1 MEIAFLVVYATILG
15 LVAPYVIGKREQ
27 YGELVP
33 AIASLVA
40 GSALW
45 AILTWVGLKYNEGWI
60 WVIVMLAMPAALFIS
75 TSYLAK
81 QRDKLDAAEFERI
94 RQIANGVSA
103 KAKPE
108 AVEYVAD

>member
-1 MEIAFLVVYATILG
+1 MEIAFLVVYAAILG

-33 AIASLVA
+33 AATSLIA
-40 GSALW
+40 GSVLW

-60 WVIVMLAMPAALFIS
+60 WVIVMLAMPAALFTA

-81 QRDKLDAAEFERI
+81 HRDKLDAAELSQI
-94 RQIANGVSA
+94 RQLANGVKS
-103 KAKPE
+103 KTE
-108 AVEYVAD
+108 SVEYVAE